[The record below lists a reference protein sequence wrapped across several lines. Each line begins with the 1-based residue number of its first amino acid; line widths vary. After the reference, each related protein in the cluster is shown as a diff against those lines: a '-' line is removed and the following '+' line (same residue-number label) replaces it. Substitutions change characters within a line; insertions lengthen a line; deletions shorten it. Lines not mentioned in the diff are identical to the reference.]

1 MSGCQCLCTQM
12 SHVQYA
18 TLWNNTMVVVAAEA
32 ATTAQW
38 HCHNIMN
45 ESNNATV
52 AIFMEKKW
60 NNNATVTAMR
70 VSLLFSDFSW

>member
-12 SHVQYA
+12 SHMQYA

-38 HCHNIMN
+38 HCHNMN

-52 AIFMEKKW
+52 AVIMEKK
-60 NNNATVTAMR
+60 
-70 VSLLFSDFSW
+70 